1 MQHVR
6 VLNELPDRTVSRVI
20 GALHGGSQFA
30 FLPVNKPIHPFK
42 PMKLKITLLAILA
55 GLVVTSP
62 NASAQENRRE
72 RGGFGRQLPPELLK
86 KYDADGDGKLNEA
99 EMKTWREA
107 REKENLE
114 KYDADKDGKLNDEER
129 KKMESENPRRGGFQ
143 PDAETLKKFDKD
155 GDGKLSDEERTAWR
169 EAREKET
176 LAKYDADK
184 DGKLNDEERKKME
197 SENPRRGGG
206 FPPPDAE
213 TLKKFD
219 KDGDGK
225 LSDEERTAQR
235 EARQKEMLEKYDAD
249 KDGKLSEEEGRKA
262 REDYRKQR
270 ETSQTPRAEEKKP
283 EAKPEAKPEEKK
295 AE

>member
-1 MQHVR
+1 MRHVR
-6 VLNELPDRTVSRVI
+6 VLNGQSDRTVSRDYRGNLIV
-20 GALHGGSQFA
+20 
-30 FLPVNKPIHPFK
+30 PVNKPIHPFK
-42 PMKLKITLLAILA
+42 HMKLKITLLAILA

-99 EMKTWREA
+99 EMKTWRDA

-129 KKMESENPRRGGFQ
+129 KKMESENPRRGFFQ
-143 PDAETLKKFDKD
+143 PDTETLKKFDKD
-155 GDGKLSDEERTAWR
+155 GDGKLSEEERTAWR

-197 SENPRRGGG
+197 SENPRRGGGG

-270 ETSQTPRAEEKKP
+270 EASQTPKAEEKKP

>member
-1 MQHVR
+1 MRHVR
-6 VLNELPDRTVSRVI
+6 VLNGQSDRTVSRDYRGNLIV
-20 GALHGGSQFA
+20 
-30 FLPVNKPIHPFK
+30 PVNKPIHPFK
-42 PMKLKITLLAILA
+42 SMKLKITLLAILA

-99 EMKTWREA
+99 EMKTWRDA

-129 KKMESENPRRGGFQ
+129 KKMESENPRRG
-143 PDAETLKKFDKD
+143 
-155 GDGKLSDEERTAWR
+155 
-169 EAREKET
+169 
-176 LAKYDADK
+176 
-184 DGKLNDEERKKME
+184 
-197 SENPRRGGG
+197 GGG

-270 ETSQTPRAEEKKP
+270 EASQTPKAEEKKP